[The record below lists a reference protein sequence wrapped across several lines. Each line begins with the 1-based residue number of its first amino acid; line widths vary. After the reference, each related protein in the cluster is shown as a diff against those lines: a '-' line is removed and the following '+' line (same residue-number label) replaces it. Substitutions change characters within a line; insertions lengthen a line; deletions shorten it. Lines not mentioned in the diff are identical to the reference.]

1 MKRLLPAFLLMMVMS
16 VSAVSVAAKDATM
29 APKSELL
36 TLVRQAV
43 GR

>member
-1 MKRLLPAFLLMMVMS
+1 MKGLLAGFLLMMVMS
-16 VSAVSVAAKDATM
+16 ASVAAQDATM